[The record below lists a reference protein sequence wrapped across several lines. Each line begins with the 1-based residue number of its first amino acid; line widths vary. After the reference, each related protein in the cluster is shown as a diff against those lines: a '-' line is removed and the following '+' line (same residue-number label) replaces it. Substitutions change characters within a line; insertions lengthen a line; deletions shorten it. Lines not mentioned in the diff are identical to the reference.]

1 MSMFSAAV
9 PTPGRR
15 EHQHLRRENLKVP
28 SLEPQIEFFVETF
41 SHELAKY
48 LDFTVRHSVANLPRT
63 PLRPFHQLLLLQR
76 STALPKPCS
85 QHANFTIHSCLL
97 AQGWQSTSIVS
108 IMNKRSCCWVLQLRP
123 RSDFGRLMLLVPELL
138 AGARARRALARRA
151 LHL

>member
-9 PTPGRR
+9 PTPGRQ
-15 EHQHLRRENLKVP
+15 ENLRRENLKVP

-76 STALPKPCS
+76 LLIFT
-85 QHANFTIHSCLL
+85 NFSRGTRKNLYH
-97 AQGWQSTSIVS
+97 
-108 IMNKRSCCWVLQLRP
+108 R
-123 RSDFGRLMLLVPELL
+123 RLMGSDPTYCFIYL
-138 AGARARRALARRA
+138 R
-151 LHL
+151 